1 MEKMLYMANI
11 FYIWSSG
18 VSSGSVSRSKMA
30 VDGQV
35 IYRQSCYFC

>member
-11 FYIWSSG
+11 LYIW
-18 VSSGSVSRSKMA
+18 SSGSVSRSKMA

-35 IYRQSCYFC
+35 IYRQLCYFC